1 VRIGQE
7 QESYV
12 QQARSIAKR
21 FFRHENAVL
30 GLILVGLIALF
41 GVLSK
46 GYSVT
51 VDNLINV
58 GLQSSTRGVAAI
70 GQAFVILTAGIDV
83 SVGGLALFAMSAAA
97 IMMRDT
103 SGFPTGIVILALL
116 IGAAIGASNG
126 AAISRVGMPPLI
138 VTLAVW
144 SIMGGGALVITRG
157 YTIVGLPRAFD
168 VIGQGHIAGIPVP
181 VIIFIAVAVVGYF
194 VLYYTTFGRSVY
206 AVGGNAISSWL
217 SGVNVRNVQFIVYVI
232 SGFLASVAGLI
243 TLSRTMCASM
253 GSTSGL
259 ELDSIAAVV
268 IGGISLS
275 GGRGNLIGVVIGSL
289 IIGVINN
296 GMSILLLPA
305 PMQEIIKGV
314 VIYLAVGIDY
324 MRRRNK

>member
-1 VRIGQE
+1 M
-7 QESYV
+7 
-12 QQARSIAKR
+12 SITEEPEGYLQKAKR
-21 FFRHENAVL
+21 ITKPLLRHENGVL
-30 GLILVGLIALF
+30 GLILVGLVALF

-51 VDNLINV
+51 ISNMVNV
-58 GLQSSTRGVAAI
+58 CLQSSTRGVAAI

-83 SVGGLALFAMSAAA
+83 SVGGLALFTMSVAA
-97 IMMRDT
+97 ILMRDT
-103 SGFPTGIVILALL
+103 SGFPAGIILLTLL

-126 AAISRVGMPPLI
+126 QAVSRVGMPPLI
-138 VTLAVW
+138 VTLALW
-144 SIMGGGALVITRG
+144 AIMRGGALVVTRG
-157 YTIVGLPRAFD
+157 YTIVGLPREFD
-168 VIGQGHIAGIPVP
+168 VIGQGDVAGVPVP
-181 VIIFIAVAVVGYF
+181 VIIFIVVAAVGYF

-206 AVGGNAISSWL
+206 AVGGNSVSSWL
-217 SGVNVRNVQFIVYVI
+217 SGVNVRNIQFVVYVI
-232 SGFLASVAGLI
+232 SGFLSAIAGLI

-253 GSTSGL
+253 GSATGL

-324 MRRRNK
+324 LRRRNK